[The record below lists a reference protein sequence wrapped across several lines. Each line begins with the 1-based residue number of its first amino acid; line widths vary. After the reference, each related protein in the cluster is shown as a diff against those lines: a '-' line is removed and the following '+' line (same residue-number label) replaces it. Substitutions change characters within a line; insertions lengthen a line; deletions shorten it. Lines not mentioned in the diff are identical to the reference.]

1 MYPQASADYRLVE
14 EAIRYLDQN
23 FRQQPDLQAAA
34 DHVGLSEY
42 HFQRLFTR
50 WVGISPKKFIQF
62 LTLNYAKELLAE
74 SRSLLDTTYEAG
86 LSSSP
91 LA

>member
-1 MYPQASADYRLVE
+1 MYPEASADYLLVE
-14 EAIRYLDQN
+14 QAVGYLEQN
-23 FRQQPDLQAAA
+23 FREQPDLRAAA

-50 WVGISPKKFIQF
+50 WVGISPKKFVQF

-74 SRSLLDTTYEAG
+74 SRSLLETTYQ
-86 LSSSP
+86 
-91 LA
+91 